1 MSKLSK
7 FFHHHADAIHSIASI
22 FETAFAALPIAP
34 VDREAV
40 TEALDSL
47 RKIGTAVKDAA
58 PEVAKAT
65 EVKVSKAD
73 IEAAVAPLVETA
85 LANLAATAVEKAI
98 AARNVDDGK

>member
-1 MSKLSK
+1 MSKLSS
-7 FFHHHADAIHSIASI
+7 FFHHHGDAIHSIAAI

-40 TEALDSL
+40 TAALDDL
-47 RKIGTAVKDAA
+47 RKIGAAVKAVA

-73 IEAAVAPLVETA
+73 IAAAVAPLVETA
-85 LANLAATAVEKAI
+85 LANLAATAVDKAL
-98 AARNVDDGK
+98 AARNDDGK

>member
-1 MSKLSK
+1 MSKLSS
-7 FFHHHADAIHSIASI
+7 FFHHHGDAIHSIASI

-40 TEALDSL
+40 TNALDDL
-47 RKIGTAVKDAA
+47 RKIGAAVKAAA

-73 IEAAVAPLVETA
+73 VLAAVKPVAAQLIGELV
-85 LANLAATAVEKAI
+85 AAEIAKAG
-98 AARNVDDGK
+98 RQTQDDGK